1 MIQTAIATNIIT
13 GFLGSGKT
21 SLIKALL
28 KAKPKDE
35 SWAVLVN
42 EFGDVGIDSAL
53 LSSDQQGIH
62 IREVAGGC
70 MCCAAGVPMQVAITQ
85 LIAKAKPDRLLIEP
99 TGLGHP
105 ETVLKVLMAPHF
117 KHIIAMHACV
127 TLVDARNVKE
137 VRYRTHDTF
146 LQQLSVADIIL
157 ASKSDKYKG
166 DEFNSLIDF
175 LREKELNPNQCL
187 RYSSKEVGFSQV
199 DIFQLQVLLNKVCTR
214 VLASSALN
222 PLTQLAQSVDVAS
235 KMPRLLNMNSPHDY
249 LLPFDKIFDEGADE
263 QQIEFD
269 ERGIWGKQHQAE
281 GHYSYG
287 WVFDPKY
294 EFGLLGILALVNSL
308 DVVRIKAVLI
318 TDEGI
323 VAINRV
329 DGEMDLSELD
339 EVMDSRIEIIA
350 QNALIFE
357 EIEYKLITLLK

>member
-1 MIQTAIATNIIT
+1 MINTAIKTNIIT
-13 GFLGSGKT
+13 GFLGAGKT

-28 KAKPKDE
+28 KTKPEDE

-53 LSSDQQGIH
+53 LASEQSGIH

-117 KHIIAMHACV
+117 KHIIDMRACV
-127 TLVDARNVKE
+127 TLVDARHATDP
-137 VRYRTHDTF
+137 RYCTHETF

-157 ASKSDKYKG
+157 ASKSDQYQHN
-166 DEFNSLIDF
+166 EFNNLTGLLADKG
-175 LREKELNPNQCL
+175 LQNTLCL
-187 RYSSKEVGFSQV
+187 RYSSTASNFTQV
-199 DIFQLQVLLNKVCTR
+199 DVSQLLALLNNPCVH
-214 VLASSALN
+214 VLTHSTPAF
-222 PLTQLAQSVDVAS
+222 SVNTLSQTVQNDVKLVKA
-235 KMPRLLNMNSPHDY
+235 PRLFNTTNHFQNVEEAS
-249 LLPFDKIFDEGADE
+249 EE

-281 GHYSYG
+281 THYSYG
-287 WVFDPKY
+287 WVFEPKY
-294 EFGLLGILALVNSL
+294 EFELLSIVTFVNSL
-308 DVVRIKAVLI
+308 EAVRVKAVLI

-323 VAINRV
+323 VGINRV
-329 DGEMDLSELD
+329 NEEMTLSELD
-339 EVMDSRIEIIA
+339 EVIDSRIEIIA
-350 QNALIFE
+350 REALVFD
-357 EIEYKLITLLK
+357 EIEDKLISFLV